1 MSNSALSDLLG
12 TWRLRSYEVWD
23 EQGNVT
29 HPMGLDAVG
38 YAVFSA
44 CGTAL
49 VQLARRAPA
58 ATQLDAGQREEL
70 ASSYVAYFGRLEHHP
85 TRAEISIAVDASN
98 RPQYLGTIQVR
109 PYVLQGDELVLGI
122 PGQYR
127 ARLERC
133 AGPRDDRS

>member
-23 EQGNVT
+23 DQGNVT
-29 HPMGLDAVG
+29 HPLGLDAVG

-44 CGTAL
+44 CGTAF
-49 VQLARRAPA
+49 VQLARRAA
-58 ATQLDAGQREEL
+58 VATQLDPEQREEL
-70 ASSYVAYFGRLEHHP
+70 AGSYVAYFGRLEHHP
-85 TRAEISIAVDASN
+85 TRAEFSVAVDASN
-98 RPQYLGTIQVR
+98 RPQYLGTTQAR

-133 AGPRDDRS
+133 AGPHDGDA